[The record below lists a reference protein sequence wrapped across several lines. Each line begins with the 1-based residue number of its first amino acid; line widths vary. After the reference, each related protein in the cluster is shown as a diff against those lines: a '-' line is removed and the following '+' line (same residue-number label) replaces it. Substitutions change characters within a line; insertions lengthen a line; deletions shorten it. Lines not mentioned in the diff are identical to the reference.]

1 MDTNENDGFRI
12 VTAENG
18 VVYIRADN
26 ISCPHG
32 FATRIG
38 GVSTLP
44 YTSSL
49 DLAFGRGDDDKT
61 VLRNLE
67 LFSAAVGVRP
77 ESVISLNQTHSTD
90 VLTVGKNDGGAGYY
104 DRREDKFSA
113 DGYVTS
119 DPGVTLGVKTAD
131 CVPILFEDPE
141 ANIVGAV
148 HAGWRGTAAGIARV
162 CVQKMVSL
170 GASPENI
177 RAAIGPA
184 ICFDCYEVGDDFIG
198 SVAQTAGEEL
208 AGLFVRRKDGRFH
221 ADLPG
226 MDRRILIDC
235 GLRPENISVCGLCTM
250 ERPELFFSH
259 RYSHGK
265 RGTMLSVISPRPM

>member
-1 MDTNENDGFRI
+1 MNTNDGFRL

-18 VVYIRADN
+18 VVYLRADN

-32 FATRIG
+32 FATRLG

-44 YTSSL
+44 HTSSL
-49 DLAFGRGDDDKT
+49 NLAFGRGDEDAV

-77 ESVISLNQTHSTD
+77 ESVISLHQTHSTD
-90 VLTVGKNDGGAGYY
+90 VLVVGKCDGGAGYY
-104 DRREDKFSA
+104 DRREDGFAA
-113 DGYVTS
+113 DGYVTD

-131 CVPILFEDPE
+131 CVPILFEDPVK
-141 ANIVGAV
+141 NIVGAV
-148 HAGWRGTAAGIARV
+148 HAGWRGTAAGIAGV

-184 ICFDCYEVGDDFIG
+184 ICFDCYEVGDDFIDA
-198 SVAQTAGEEL
+198 VAAMTGPEMAER
-208 AGLFVRRKDGRFH
+208 FVRKKGERFH

-226 MDRRILIDC
+226 MDRRILTDR
-235 GLRPENISVCGLCTM
+235 GLKPDNISVCRLCTM
-250 ERPELFFSH
+250 EHPELFFSH

-265 RGTMLSVISPRPM
+265 RGTMLSVISPAPM